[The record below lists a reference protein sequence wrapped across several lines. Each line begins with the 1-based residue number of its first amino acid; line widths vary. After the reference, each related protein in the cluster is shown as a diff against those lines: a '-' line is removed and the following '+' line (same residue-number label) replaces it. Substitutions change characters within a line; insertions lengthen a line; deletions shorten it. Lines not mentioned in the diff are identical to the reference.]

1 MASIRGL
8 RGDGIVLHF
17 HYGGSDIWEN
27 WLEVYT
33 YTHTN
38 EYMYDWSI
46 SISSVNH
53 INVNFMVLIFTAVRQ
68 DANIGGG

>member
-1 MASIRGL
+1 M
-8 RGDGIVLHF
+8 
-17 HYGGSDIWEN
+17 WEN

-53 INVNFMVLIFTAVRQ
+53 TNVNFMVLIFTVVRQ